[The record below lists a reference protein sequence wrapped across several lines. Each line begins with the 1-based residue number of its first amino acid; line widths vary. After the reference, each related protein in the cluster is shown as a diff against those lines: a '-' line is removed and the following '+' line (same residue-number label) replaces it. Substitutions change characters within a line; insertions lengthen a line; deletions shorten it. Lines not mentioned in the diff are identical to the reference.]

1 MKRAL
6 LLLGAVVATV
16 LGIDWLA
23 DLTQNRP
30 DRNVPGSRSEVV
42 LDVTVRHHW
51 SPATLTTAQGLWGAC
66 QHTAFRRLLEPG
78 MVEVGEGRFRVVTEP
93 ALGENAW
100 RRLKG
105 CLEDVTV
112 DRVKANIVSKRDFPP
127 GAPVD

>member
-6 LLLGAVVATV
+6 LLLGLIVGTVAGV
-16 LGIDWLA
+16 DWLA

-30 DRNVPGSRSEVV
+30 DRDIPGSRSEVV

-51 SPATLTTAQGLWGAC
+51 SPARLATAQGLWGAC
-66 QHTAFRRLLEPG
+66 QHTAFRRLVEPG
-78 MVEVGEGRFRVVTEP
+78 LVEVGEGRFRVVTEP

-112 DRVKANIVSKRDFPP
+112 DRVKADVVSKRDLPP
-127 GAPVD
+127 GAPA

>member
-1 MKRAL
+1 VKRAL
-6 LLLGAVVATV
+6 LLVGLVVGTV
-16 LGIDWLA
+16 AGVDWLA

-30 DRNVPGSRSEVV
+30 DKDVAGSRSEVV

-51 SPATLTTAQGLWGAC
+51 SPAQLATAQGLWGAC
-66 QHTAFRRLLEPG
+66 QHTAFRRLLDPG
-78 MVEVGEGRFRVVTEP
+78 LVEVGEGRFRVVTEP

-112 DRVKANIVSKRDFPP
+112 DRVKADIVSKRDFPP
-127 GAPVD
+127 GAPA

>member
-1 MKRAL
+1 MKRRL
-6 LLLGAVVATV
+6 LLLGLVVAT
-16 LGIDWLA
+16 LGGIDWLA

-30 DRNVPGSRSEVV
+30 DQVLPRSRSEVV

-51 SPATLTTAQGLWGAC
+51 GPGRLTTAQGLWGAC
-66 QHTAFRRLLEPG
+66 QHTAFRRLVAPG
-78 MVEVGEGRFRVVTEP
+78 MVEIGEGRFRVVTEP

-112 DRVKANIVSKRDFPP
+112 DRVKADVVSKRDFAPGPP
-127 GAPVD
+127 A